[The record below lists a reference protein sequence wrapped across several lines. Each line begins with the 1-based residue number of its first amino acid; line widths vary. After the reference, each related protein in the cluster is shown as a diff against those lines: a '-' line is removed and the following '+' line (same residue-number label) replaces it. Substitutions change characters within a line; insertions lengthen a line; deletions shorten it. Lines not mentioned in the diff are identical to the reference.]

1 MIRRAAL
8 LLPLLLLAVPSRP
21 ERAAQV
27 TLSASATTV
36 TIGERVDLRVV
47 ARSGAGVAAMRVA
60 VPAGDYEVLSR
71 RALPPADA
79 AGGRTF
85 EEIVTV
91 AFFRTGE
98 FAVGPFRVE
107 LLPAGAG
114 AAAGAAAVAET
125 GRLALR
131 VRSLLGE
138 GDQDIKPLKEP
149 LPLRGDPRRLW
160 PFLALSLLL
169 PLLAA
174 LAVHARRRA
183 RQRRGR
189 GETPPPEAPA
199 DAELEE
205 RLRRLRQSELLRRGE
220 YRAFFIALSAALKRF
235 LGRAYGFPAEDCTT
249 AETLALLG
257 QREGDAALVAG
268 LETVL
273 ARADL
278 AKFARRPPADGQMD
292 ALWTALD
299 GLVAVHRARR
309 EQALEAA
316 HAQAG
321 R

>member
-1 MIRRAAL
+1 MTRRAAL
-8 LLPLLLLAVPSRP
+8 LLLLLLPALPTRP
-21 ERAAQV
+21 ERASQV

-36 TIGERVDLRVV
+36 TIGERIDLRVV
-47 ARSGAGVAAMRVA
+47 ARAGAGVAAMRVA
-60 VPAGDYEVLSR
+60 VPAGDYDVLAR
-71 RALPPADA
+71 RALPAADA

-85 EEIVTV
+85 EETVTV

-98 FAVGPFRVE
+98 FVVGPFRVE

-114 AAAGAAAVAET
+114 AVAVEET
-125 GRLALR
+125 GRLTVR

-138 GDQDIKPLKEP
+138 GDKDIKPLKEP

-189 GETPPPEAPA
+189 AAAPPPEAPA

-220 YRAFFIALSAALKRF
+220 YRAFFIALAAALKRF

-257 QREGDAALVAG
+257 QREDDAALVAG

-273 ARADL
+273 AQADL
-278 AKFARRPPADGQMD
+278 AKFARRPPADGEMD
-292 ALWTALD
+292 PLWAALD

-309 EQALEAA
+309 ERAVEAA
-316 HAQAG
+316 DAQAG

>member
-1 MIRRAAL
+1 MTRHCTAL
-8 LLPLLLLAVPSRP
+8 LLLLLPAVPAFP

-27 TLSASATTV
+27 ALTASATTV

-47 ARSGAGVAAMRVA
+47 ARSGADVAAMRVT
-60 VPAGDYEVLSR
+60 VPAGDYDVLDR
-71 RALPPADA
+71 RALPVAAAAD
-79 AGGRTF
+79 GRTF

-114 AAAGAAAVAET
+114 AAAVEET

-149 LPLRGDPRRLW
+149 LPLPGDPRRLW
-160 PFLALSLLL
+160 PLLAL
-169 PLLAA
+169 PLLLLLAA
-174 LAVHARRRA
+174 VLAASARKRA

-189 GETPPPEAPA
+189 GAAPPPQAPA

-205 RLRRLRQSELLRRGE
+205 RLRRLRHSELLRRGE
-220 YRAFFIALSAALKRF
+220 FRAFFIALAAALKRF
-235 LGRAYGFPAEDCTT
+235 LGRTYGFPAEECTT

-257 QREGDAALVAG
+257 RHEGDPALVAG

-273 ARADL
+273 AQADL
-278 AKFARRPPADGQMD
+278 AKFARRSPTDGEMD
-292 ALWTALD
+292 VLWAALD

-309 EQALEAA
+309 ERALEAA
-316 HAQAG
+316 DAQAG